1 MRLRA
6 HARIALV
13 PSLTGLALFFNSYPA
28 LMCWAF
34 LYAAA
39 LRLSRWVGG
48 ACALLFMFC

>member
-6 HARIALV
+6 HARIALE
-13 PSLTGLALFFNSYPA
+13 PSLTGLALFFTLTQHLCAGLS
-28 LMCWAF
+28 F
-34 LYAAA
+34 YAAA

>member
-13 PSLTGLALFFNSYPA
+13 PSLTGLALFFTLTQHLCAGLS
-28 LMCWAF
+28 
-34 LYAAA
+34 YAAA